1 MNAYTKNN
9 FDLIRLVAA
18 LQVVLFHL
26 IHHFHLS
33 GLEWFNRII
42 LPFPG
47 VPIFFFV
54 SGLLISAAWDR
65 NPSLRIFFL
74 NRFYRIFPG
83 LWVCVLVSVV
93 SLLFFYD
100 IKVLKENFALLLLW
114 IGGQSTIFQLWNP
127 GFLRNYGLGVVNGS
141 LWTISVELCFY
152 LFVPVFYWFLKYSKA
167 KKPFVLAVI
176 IFVSFSLNYFLI
188 RWHPVGDTLSGIQKL
203 FYLTFLPW
211 LGMFCSGMLANVFL
225 DRFLNVVKNRLLVIV
240 IFFVLVSMLTFY
252 MPLYPLLSF
261 GNSLGVI
268 NFIALCFLIL
278 AIAFTN
284 PGLSDKLLR
293 KNDFSYGVY
302 IYHQPAMNV
311 FLALNITGIT
321 GFISSIG
328 VTVFLSVASWFF
340 VEKPALRLKTK
351 TLHKR

>member
-83 LWVCVLVSVV
+83 LWVCVLVSVI

-100 IKVLKENFALLLLW
+100 IKVLKENFALLLVW

-152 LFVPVFYWFLKYSKA
+152 LFVPVFYWFLKYTKA
-167 KKPFVLAVI
+167 KKRFVLAVV

-188 RWHPVGDTLSGIQKL
+188 RWHPTDSTLSGLQKL

-211 LGMFCSGMLANVFL
+211 LGMFCSGMLANFFL
-225 DRFLNVVKNRLLVIV
+225 DRILKLVKNRLLVI
-240 IFFVLVSMLTFY
+240 IFFFGLVSVFTFY
-252 MPLYPLLSF
+252 MPFYPFLSF

-268 NFIALCFLIL
+268 NFIALCFLII

-284 PGLSDKLLR
+284 PSLSDKLLG

-302 IYHQPAMNV
+302 IYHQPTMNV
-311 FLALNITGIT
+311 FIALNITGIT
-321 GFISSIG
+321 GFIASLGICF
-328 VTVFLSVASWFF
+328 VLSVASWYF